1 MAIKAIQQKRIS
13 DEVFEQMKEHIL
25 SGEWGPGKKIPGELE
40 LAQKFDVS
48 RVSVREAIHRLVG
61 MGVLTIRRG
70 DGTYVSE
77 VAPEDYLNAL
87 LPVLMIDGASLAE
100 MLEFRAIIEVESV
113 RLASQRAT
121 SEDLDRMAEAIA
133 VMERNRGNIQEFAA
147 ADLNFHVAVAMAAH
161 NGVIIKVNAII
172 HDMLKKTMEEIV
184 GITGYE
190 GGLFYHERI
199 LEAIRSK
206 DEQTAVS
213 LMREHINVTISRVN
227 TLQMGNAGEGTS
239 KV

>member
-1 MAIKAIQQKRIS
+1 M
-13 DEVFEQMKEHIL
+13 FEQMKEHIL

-40 LAQKFDVS
+40 LTQQFDVS

-70 DGTYVSE
+70 EGTYVSE
-77 VAPEDYLNAL
+77 VVPEDYLNAL
-87 LPVLMIDGASLAE
+87 LPILMIDGASLAE
-100 MLEFRAIIEVESV
+100 MLEFRAMIEVESV
-113 RLASQRAT
+113 RLASRRAT
-121 SEDLDRMAEAIA
+121 PEDLDRMAEAIA
-133 VMERNRGNIQEFAA
+133 VMKRNRGNLLEFAA

-199 LEAIRSK
+199 LEAIRNK
-206 DEQTAVS
+206 DEQAAVS
-213 LMREHINVTISRVN
+213 LMREHINVTINRVN
-227 TLQMGNAGEGTS
+227 DLQTGNAGEDN
-239 KV
+239 